1 MTLGPLIGYVPGV
14 FDLFHVGHL
23 NVLRQAR
30 ELCDVLV
37 AGVVSDEVC
46 DSVKGIAPFVPLEE
60 RIAIVDAV
68 GIVDATYAELTT
80 DKVDAWHEVG
90 FHRLFKGDDWKDSR
104 ARARARGAAGAVRR
118 RGRLLPLHGAHL
130 QHAPPRADRR
140 GPARVSR
147 RGRRVA
153 ASVSTTEASTCAPP
167 ATSRSCS
174 PSTVATSG
182 RSPRP
187 ATGTPTGAGS
197 SSSGRPRCARSWTA
211 GPASGS
217 RTPRARGCSSTRT

>member
-46 DSVKGIAPFVPLEE
+46 ASVKGLAPFVPLEE

-90 FHRLFKGDDWKDSR
+90 FQRLFKGDDWKGTERGMALEERMSPYGVEVVYFPYTVHTSSTHLR
-104 ARARARGAAGAVRR
+104 ALIAAA
-118 RGRLLPLHGAHL
+118 
-130 QHAPPRADRR
+130 
-140 GPARVSR
+140 
-147 RGRRVA
+147 
-153 ASVSTTEASTCAPP
+153 
-167 ATSRSCS
+167 
-174 PSTVATSG
+174 
-182 RSPRP
+182 RP
-187 ATGTPTGAGS
+187 A
-197 SSSGRPRCARSWTA
+197 
-211 GPASGS
+211 
-217 RTPRARGCSSTRT
+217 

>member
-1 MTLGPLIGYVPGV
+1 MTVGPLIGYVPGV

-46 DSVKGIAPFVPLEE
+46 ASVKGLAPFVPLEE

-90 FHRLFKGDDWKDSR
+90 FQRLFKGDDWKGTERGIALEERMSPYGVEVVYFPYTVHTSSSHLR
-104 ARARARGAAGAVRR
+104 ALIAAA
-118 RGRLLPLHGAHL
+118 
-130 QHAPPRADRR
+130 
-140 GPARVSR
+140 
-147 RGRRVA
+147 
-153 ASVSTTEASTCAPP
+153 
-167 ATSRSCS
+167 
-174 PSTVATSG
+174 
-182 RSPRP
+182 RP
-187 ATGTPTGAGS
+187 A
-197 SSSGRPRCARSWTA
+197 
-211 GPASGS
+211 
-217 RTPRARGCSSTRT
+217 